1 VDYRR
6 VTRQSFKLETLI
18 GLGKSS
24 HVYRVKAPDG
34 SELALKL
41 PRAEILEDK
50 VLAERF
56 AQEVSMSIT
65 LKHPNIVIGFAG
77 RPEGDGA
84 FLALEYFE
92 EGSLEDRLQK
102 RWISQEQAITC
113 LSQVAEALIW
123 LHHQGIIHQD
133 VKPSNIYVRGETYK
147 LGDFGVTRS
156 PQNPRLFERAGSPFY
171 MAPELLL
178 GQSSS
183 PASDAYSFGVMAF
196 ELLTGRRP
204 YVRESLED
212 LSYAH
217 ISEPI
222 PHTKLT
228 NKELDRIIRGLLG
241 KDPATRANL
250 TTFLQ
255 VVHPKPDQAP
265 IGRPGPAP
273 MSKPGP
279 APMSKP
285 AKAKDHQ
292 GDNPINKLFGWLK
305 KK

>member
-6 VTRQSFKLETLI
+6 VNRQSFRLETLI

-24 HVYRVKAPDG
+24 HVYRAKGPDG
-34 SELALKL
+34 SEIALKL

-50 VLAERF
+50 ILAERF

-65 LKHPNIVIGFAG
+65 LKHPNLVQGLAG

-84 FLALEYFE
+84 FLALEYFD

-102 RWISQEQAITC
+102 GWLTPEQAITC
-113 LSQVAEALIW
+113 LTQVAEALIW
-123 LHHQGIIHQD
+123 LHNQGIIHQD

-171 MAPELLL
+171 MAPELFL
-178 GQSSS
+178 GDTSS
-183 PASDAYSFGVMAF
+183 PASDSYSFGVMAF

-204 YVRESLED
+204 YVRESLDD

-217 ISEPI
+217 ISEPV

-228 NKELDRIIRGLLG
+228 NKELDRAIRGLLG
-241 KDPATRANL
+241 KDPAARATL
-250 TTFLQ
+250 VSFLAAVRQ
-255 VVHPKPDQAP
+255 KPAPEAKPTPVGKPAPSAKPKPKSSQP
-265 IGRPGPAP
+265 E
-273 MSKPGP
+273 
-279 APMSKP
+279 
-285 AKAKDHQ
+285 
-292 GDNPINKLFGWLK
+292 NPLDKLFGWLK
-305 KK
+305 KKG

>member
-1 VDYRR
+1 MDYRR
-6 VTRQSFKLETLI
+6 VTRQSFKLEMLI

-24 HVYRVKAPDG
+24 HVYRAKAPDG
-34 SELALKL
+34 SEVALKL

-50 VLAERF
+50 ILAERF

-65 LKHPNIVIGFAG
+65 LKHPNIMIGFAG

-84 FLALEYFE
+84 FLALEFFE
-92 EGSLEDRLQK
+92 EGSLEDRLQ
-102 RWISQEQAITC
+102 RGWLTEEQAITC
-113 LSQVAEALIW
+113 LTQVAEALVW

-133 VKPSNIYVRGETYK
+133 VKPSNIYVRGEIYK

-171 MAPELLL
+171 MAPELFL
-178 GQSSS
+178 GQTSS
-183 PASDAYSFGVMAF
+183 PASDSYSFGIMAF

-204 YVRESLED
+204 YVRESLDD

-222 PHTKLT
+222 PHTKLV
-228 NKELDRIIRGLLG
+228 NKELDRVIRGLLA
-241 KDPATRANL
+241 KDPAHRASL

-255 VVHPKPDQAP
+255 VIRQKPGSAPISKPASGKSTSSGKPPPTKPKPKPDQP
-265 IGRPGPAP
+265 DTPL
-273 MSKPGP
+273 
-279 APMSKP
+279 
-285 AKAKDHQ
+285 
-292 GDNPINKLFGWLK
+292 NKLFGWLK